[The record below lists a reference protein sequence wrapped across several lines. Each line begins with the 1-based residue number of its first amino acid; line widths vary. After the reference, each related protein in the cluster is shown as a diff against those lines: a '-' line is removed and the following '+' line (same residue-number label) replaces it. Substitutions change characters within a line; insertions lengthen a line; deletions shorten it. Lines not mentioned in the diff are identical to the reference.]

1 MRRPPIVSAL
11 LLLAALPAL
20 AATYDPTQVVTART
34 KEDFAKQYATVTA
47 AMNPGGKYELVQGR
61 ERETVMRRLHEI
73 GAILDGYEPG
83 ARLRDE
89 PMAALLTAQE
99 EVNGILAHGDKDRL
113 VCTSSSPTGSHLK
126 KSECLRYG
134 ELEANRRRTEKE
146 MRDRQAT
153 PCNSRLCNDNR

>member
-1 MRRPPIVSAL
+1 MRTDGHAPHPAQPRSVEQPVAALAGVEPLDGQRPPL
-11 LLLAALPAL
+11 L
-20 AATYDPTQVVTART
+20 VGVHGHGER
-34 KEDFAKQYATVTA
+34 
-47 AMNPGGKYELVQGR
+47 ELVQGR

-83 ARLRDE
+83 TRLRDE

-134 ELEANRRRTEKE
+134 ELEANRRRVEKE